1 MDSVRNAII
10 TTPIL
15 SQNESQNGRT
25 TATPK
30 WLQFSVKTLCLYP
43 PSIRRQN
50 GRAS

>member
-1 MDSVRNAII
+1 MDSVHNAII

-15 SQNESQNGRT
+15 SQKSQNGWT

-50 GRAS
+50 WRAS